1 MALNNK
7 ERRKWKK
14 HKLLDVQD
22 GIIGHHTGNLDNQSG
37 DREIHLGNHGNMSS
51 TLSPDQH
58 SDVGCH
64 DNSDDGISDG
74 NHGNIRNE
82 FGNVDHCCGNIDGSK
97 SDDIGNHQKSCGTL
111 CSGIVDVDGTNDGS
125 SNAHHM
131 STDGSQSSFDGIPAD
146 SFDGDPNGANSSS
159 NDATTTIAQDST
171 KIKIDPD
178 DNHSTSK
185 TVSSASTF
193 ATSDQIDM
201 ATDQNHAVNEAVA
214 SIRASENVDSDGD
227 PGSASERAK
236 TPPELQMSSV
246 EDITDYLGKLWEFC
260 EISKEQESK
269 LLLTDSN
276 EMPQDA
282 VQDYPSTKILKTIPY
297 LVEGTNPKSKNNE
310 KAFINPAGKSVRSL
324 LHEYCLKKLQSKPQ
338 YTTKESGVP
347 KTPFLAIVHVDG
359 KEHGR
364 GMAASKKQA
373 KHVAAQRTLE
383 ILLPKWFRRLTD
395 VEENLKV

>member
-1 MALNNK
+1 MALNNNK
-7 ERRKWKK
+7 ERRKRKK

-37 DREIHLGNHGNMSS
+37 DHEIHLGNHGNMSS
-51 TLSPDQH
+51 TISPDQH

-64 DNSDDGISDG
+64 DNSDGISDG

-82 FGNVDHCCGNIDGSK
+82 CGNVDHCYGNSDGSK

-111 CSGIVDVDGTNDGS
+111 CAGIVNVDGTNDGS

-131 STDGSQSSFDGIPAD
+131 STDGSQSSFDGIRAG
-146 SFDGDPNGANSSS
+146 SFDGDPNDANSSS
-159 NDATTTIAQDST
+159 NDAATAIAQDNT

-178 DNHSTSK
+178 DNHSTS
-185 TVSSASTF
+185 VSSASTL

-201 ATDQNHAVNEAVA
+201 AGDQDHAANKAVA

-227 PGSASERAK
+227 PGSASESAE
-236 TPPELQMSSV
+236 TQPELQMSSV
-246 EDITDYLGKLWEFC
+246 EDITEYLGKLWEFC

-276 EMPQDA
+276 GMPQDA
-282 VQDYPSTKILKTIPY
+282 ANDYPSTEILKTIPY

-310 KAFINPAGKSVRSL
+310 KAFINPAGKSARSL

-347 KTPFLAIVHVDG
+347 KAPFLAIVHVDG

-383 ILLPKWFRRLTD
+383 ILLPKWYRRLTD